1 MVRCLQCLIETFFV
15 SPILGC
21 QECIVEGITIAGSGY
36 ASVFLDS
43 VYDPSV
49 TPTYFRWV
57 KVFTWKANGDGISP
71 SQNGIIED
79 CFMRTQVRCV
89 TVCIDLFLLLI
100 LSHQD
105 DSSYVNGLAIRRTV
119 YWQDGNGS
127 TLKFNHIGA
136 EDLNRHPVI
145 IEVGTHAT

>member
-1 MVRCLQCLIETFFV
+1 M
-15 SPILGC
+15 
-21 QECIVEGITIAGSGY
+21 
-36 ASVFLDS
+36 FLDS
-43 VYDPSV
+43 VYDPSATPTYFRWVKVITWIVCINPSV

-89 TVCIDLFLLLI
+89 TLI
-100 LSHQD
+100 YFYYYFLSHQD